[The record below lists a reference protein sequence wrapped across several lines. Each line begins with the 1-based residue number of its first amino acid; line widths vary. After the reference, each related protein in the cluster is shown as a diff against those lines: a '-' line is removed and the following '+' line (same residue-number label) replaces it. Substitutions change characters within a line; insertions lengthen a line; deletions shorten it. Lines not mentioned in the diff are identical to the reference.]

1 MNDKEQRAFDE
12 GRRAG
17 RNDESLSKHAVAMG
31 GRSSPL
37 WIKFLQGYL
46 QGRKDR
52 FAQAHAEEK
61 RKGAGG
67 RK

>member
-17 RNDESLSKHAVAMG
+17 RNDESLSKHEVAMG

-46 QGRKDR
+46 DTVRDMRRAQGQKE
-52 FAQAHAEEK
+52 AK
-61 RKGAGG
+61 RG
-67 RK
+67 